1 MESVVR
7 VVIVPQLPFGRQ
19 ASGEIAERT
28 REGRPNIAPRRQA
41 ARTEAAVTIPSEQPK
56 ANRKTKIERNIAE
69 LVQAFPL
76 VFSVHPERI
85 KPLEIGIK
93 RRIYARCT
101 LSHRE
106 VGGAL
111 RGYTSRLAYLLS
123 IIEGAVRVDL
133 DGKATGY
140 VTVREADYAAEQTK
154 KIFAIAARKLK
165 EKIRPNAP
173 SGGRRS
179 IASNAVGVEV

>member
-7 VVIVPQLPFGRQ
+7 VVIVPQVHQ
-19 ASGEIAERT
+19 ASGEIAKRT
-28 REGRPNIAPRRQA
+28 REARPKVAPRRQA
-41 ARTEAAVTIPSEQPK
+41 ARTEATETMPSEQPK
-56 ANRKTKIERNIAE
+56 ANRKAKIERNIAE

-76 VFSVHPERI
+76 AFSMDPERM